1 MREKI
6 VSVSFLTDVALL
18 NFDLSRLIS
27 CLAIAGEGNSRI
39 RRARIKL
46 ELNSDC
52 HAIFKNP
59 PDIVKVKVEDYSQSF
74 NNFNGTTPIEFTF
87 DHNVQVTT
95 AEDYTQPETRRFE
108 VSVNANIPVV

>member
-46 ELNSDC
+46 ELNSGC

-95 AEDYTQPETRRFE
+95 AEDYTQTRRFE